1 MIYEQRIE
9 ATPRE
14 FSEVLG
20 LDIEDRTQKV
30 EYVTARYAVFLYLSE
45 YYRITTIARWLG
57 RNHATVIYGI
67 KEIKTKLSIN
77 DKYAVEAWEK
87 VQEVEL

>member
-1 MIYEQRIE
+1 MIYKQRIE

-14 FSEVLG
+14 FSKVLG
-20 LDIEDRTQKV
+20 LDIEDRSRMI
-30 EYVTARYAVFLYLSE
+30 EYVTARYAVFLYLSK
-45 YYRITTIARWLG
+45 YYRVTTIARWL
-57 RNHATVIYGI
+57 RRDHATVVYGI
-67 KEIKTKLSIN
+67 KEMKTKLSIN

>member
-1 MIYEQRIE
+1 MNYKQRIE

-14 FSEVLG
+14 FSKALG
-20 LDIEDRTQKV
+20 LDIEDESRKV
-30 EYVTARYAVFLYLSE
+30 EYVAARYAVFLYLSK
-45 YYRITTIARWLG
+45 YYRITTIARWVG
-57 RNHATVIYGI
+57 RTHPTVIHGI
-67 KEIKTKLSIN
+67 KEMESKLSIN

>member
-1 MIYEQRIE
+1 MYEQRIE

-14 FSEVLG
+14 FSKVLG
-20 LDIEDRTQKV
+20 LDIEDRSHKV
-30 EYVTARYAVFLYLSE
+30 EYVTARYAVFLYLSK

-57 RNHATVIYGI
+57 RSHAMVIYGI

-87 VQEVEL
+87 VQKVEL